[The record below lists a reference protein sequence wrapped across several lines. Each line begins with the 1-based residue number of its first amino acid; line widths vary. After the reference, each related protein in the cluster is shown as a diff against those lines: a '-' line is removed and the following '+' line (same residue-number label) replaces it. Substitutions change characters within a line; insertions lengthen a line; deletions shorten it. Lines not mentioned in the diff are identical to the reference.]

1 MVHIV
6 DDSQG
11 DGTSQAGHLALCNGT
26 SETLAAFRDFEAT
39 AQEQLQVNSQMLSAL
54 RTKADARVASIEARL
69 HGTFVDMQKKLQQA
83 MEQDGPAVKRARDLE
98 PQLRLE
104 KARWAATSEMLRGL
118 LCSQTDAM
126 INQMEAVFIDQ
137 VRSAEQRI
145 ASHAG
150 LAGLLDTSS
159 LDNCRSSVAFS
170 PNSSGHSAQRSV
182 CEQPSSSGEVR
193 RKYRIVLHDPCDQR
207 LLTPASFEFNE
218 AMHHLRHVCP
228 SMQD

>member
-1 MVHIV
+1 MVHYV

-11 DGTSQAGHLALCNGT
+11 GGTSQTGQMALCNGT
-26 SETLAAFRDFEAT
+26 SETLAAFRDFEAM
-39 AQEQLQVNSQMLSAL
+39 AQEQLQVNSQMLSTL

-69 HGTFVDMQKKLQQA
+69 HNTFVDMQRRLLQA

-98 PQLRLE
+98 PQLKLE

-150 LAGLLDTSS
+150 LAGLLDTST
-159 LDNCRSSVAFS
+159 SVAFS
-170 PNSSGHSAQRSV
+170 PHPTGHSAQRSV
-182 CEQPSSSGEVR
+182 GEQPSSSGEVR

-228 SMQD
+228 SMQE